1 MSVEQK
7 LENVID
13 PPSLI
18 AKQILESAEIIS
30 GGQLLL
36 GSNSTFLVNLDADD
50 GKIMRAIYKPK
61 IGEKPLHDYPKQ
73 TLYRREYATYLMSR
87 FLGWPNIP
95 LTVVREGPL
104 GVGTLQSFINFD
116 PNKNYF
122 TLREKRLEELVVVAL
137 FDLIVNN
144 GDRKAGHFLEDI
156 TGKIWSI
163 DHGLTFHKDFKLRTV
178 MFEYCGSSFPKELI
192 DDIKNLASQL
202 ESKDT
207 QHKILAD
214 QISDVEIDALISRLL
229 FIIENPEHPVLDP
242 YIDVPWPLV

>member
-1 MSVEQK
+1 MPVEQES
-7 LENVID
+7 ENVIN
-13 PPSLI
+13 PSGMV

-50 GKIMRAIYKPK
+50 GKMMQAIYKPK
-61 IGEKPLHDYPKQ
+61 IGEKPLRDYPTQ
-73 TLYRREYATYLMSR
+73 TLYRREYAAYLMSQ

-95 LTVVREGPL
+95 TTVIREGPL
-104 GVGTLQSFINFD
+104 GVGTLQCFITFD

-122 TLREKRLEELVVVAL
+122 TLRKNRLEELVFVAL

-144 GDRKAGHFLEDI
+144 GDRKGGHFLEDI
-156 TGKIWSI
+156 SGKIWSI

-192 DDIKNLASQL
+192 DDIKNLAIQL
-202 ESKDT
+202 ESKAA
-207 QHKILAD
+207 QHNMLAD
-214 QISDVEIDALISRLL
+214 RISNVEIDALITRLL